1 MISRRRF
8 LTTIASAV
16 VSGPFGAEAQ
26 HAEKV
31 VRIGVLS
38 TYPMTPPRFGTFVTA
53 MRDLGYVE
61 GRNLVLDFRS
71 ADGKPDQLPALAAEL
86 VTLKVDVIMTGGDSE
101 LQAARAATGTIPIV
115 MAPSGDPV
123 ATGFVAS
130 FAKPGGNIT
139 GLSWMSPELSAKLL
153 ELLKQTIPRLARVAV
168 LWNAA
173 NRVKLLDFDKTR
185 RAAHALGLAV
195 SSIEIRSVPDLE
207 AAFAKI
213 ARERPD
219 ALLPLIDEVL
229 APSVFPRIAR
239 FATSQRLPSILG
251 EPGYAAAGGLLGY
264 GPTIAELNQ
273 RAAVYVDRILRG
285 TKPADLPIEQPT
297 KFELVINLK
306 TAKALGLTI
315 PQSILVRADQVIE

>member
-1 MISRRRF
+1 MERRAF
-8 LTTIASAV
+8 LAGTGAV
-16 VSGPFGAEAQ
+16 LLAAPLAAAQ
-26 HAEKV
+26 RAEKV
-31 VRIGVLS
+31 VHIGVLS
-38 TYPMTPPRFGTFVTA
+38 TYPMTPSRFGTFVTA
-53 MRDLGYVE
+53 MRELGYVE
-61 GRNLVLDFRS
+61 GRNLILDFRS
-71 ADGKPDQLPALAAEL
+71 ADGKPDQLPALAASL

-101 LQAARAATGTIPIV
+101 LRAAKHATETIPIV

-123 ATGFVAS
+123 TAGFVTS
-130 FAKPGGNIT
+130 FARPGGNIT

-153 ELLKQTIPRLARVAV
+153 ELLKQTMPRLVRVAV

-173 NRVKLLDFDKTR
+173 NPVKLLDFDKTR
-185 RAAHALGLAV
+185 RSAHTLGLTV
-195 SSIEIRSVPDLE
+195 SSVEIRSVPDLE
-207 AAFAKI
+207 VAFAKI

-239 FATSQRLPSILG
+239 FAMAQHLPSILG

-273 RAAVYVDRILRG
+273 RAAVYVDRIVRG

-315 PQSILVRADQVIE
+315 PPSLLQRADEVIQ

>member
-1 MISRRRF
+1 
-8 LTTIASAV
+8 
-16 VSGPFGAEAQ
+16 
-26 HAEKV
+26 
-31 VRIGVLS
+31 
-38 TYPMTPPRFGTFVTA
+38 MTPPRFGTFVTA

-153 ELLKQTIPRLARVAV
+153 ELLKQAIPRLARVAV

-185 RAAHALGLAV
+185 RAARALGLTV
-195 SSIEIRSVPDLE
+195 SSIEIRLVPDLE

-213 ARERPD
+213 TRERPD

-239 FATSQRLPSILG
+239 FVTSQRLPSILG

-315 PQSILVRADQVIE
+315 PQSLLVRADEIIQ